1 MAEQQA
7 PGQAEAPAVASS
19 TSVNPT
25 DKANTVGEAGA
36 SATSGSD
43 GGATGGKPAV
53 LAPPKAEDSS
63 LRKHDSSGV
72 AQKGEL
78 NVLAAEMAVANVNF
92 GAPSDENRC
101 GLLWFRPAC
110 LQPLCRLPIVL
121 ADLSLV
127 MLAHNFLTNG
137 VLSVVLP
144 TLERRFQLKSFES
157 AMILSS
163 YNVANVLAVTPVS
176 FLGTNR
182 NKPTFVA
189 FGVLTVG
196 TGSLLFASAH
206 FLAPTYE
213 WGSEIQDLCP
223 AGPLPADMCLQGNVR
238 NYRFL
243 LMLAHA
249 INGLGS
255 TPFFTLSVTY
265 VDENVPSRKV
275 STYLGIISSMGILGP
290 GFGFIT
296 AGYFLSK
303 YVDVTR
309 DVRHLGLTA
318 SSAVWVGAWWIGFV
332 IASTVLYSLFLPTLC
347 FPKHMK
353 SYYALV
359 EEKKRECSPGLHSIK
374 EAKSFRELP
383 QAVLDVLTNATF
395 LAIAL
400 AGTADY
406 MLTNAVTA
414 FSTKFFESQFAI
426 TSTHAAAVL
435 GAIAIM
441 GGCGGTFMGGY
452 LVTRFNLSSEGIIK
466 MCAAVSVVPWLCIFM
481 FRTHCNDPHFA
492 VNIPAIHN
500 GSNPFEF
507 PCNSHCNCHMGVY
520 NPVCS
525 MDGTVFF
532 SPCLAGCEVRL
543 AAGGAR
549 MYTNCSCVIDKEPVT
564 LKNGTTINVQALR
577 KKCDTGCK
585 LLPFF
590 TLAILMALF
599 SSFLNLAP
607 VATVLLR
614 VVPLKERSV
623 ALALKWIILRVLASI
638 PGPVLVGRVI
648 DRSCLVWQSICSRS
662 GSCLYYDNKLLAHN
676 LFFVLILLKTLSI
689 LMYLLALV
697 MYRRHIKGRNPFSA

>member
-7 PGQAEAPAVASS
+7 PAQAEAKVAAESAAVASTTEAANKAGGTDTNAADGAATGAQQADPAVPAQKAELRAS
-19 TSVNPT
+19 AAEVAVDHPPSVTPT
-25 DKANTVGEAGA
+25 DV
-36 SATSGSD
+36 D
-43 GGATGGKPAV
+43 
-53 LAPPKAEDSS
+53 
-63 LRKHDSSGV
+63 
-72 AQKGEL
+72 
-78 NVLAAEMAVANVNF
+78 F
-92 GAPSDENRC
+92 GRPGNENRC
-101 GLLWFRPAC
+101 GLFGFRPDC
-110 LQPLCRLPIVL
+110 LQPMCRLPVVL
-121 ADLSLV
+121 ADLSFV

-137 VLSVVLP
+137 VISVVLP

-176 FLGTNR
+176 FMGSTR
-182 NKPTFVA
+182 NKPMFVA

-206 FLAPTYE
+206 LLAPTYE
-213 WGSEIQDLCP
+213 WGSEIPDLCP
-223 AGPLPADMCLQGNVR
+223 AGPLPEDLCRLGNIR

-265 VDENVPSRKV
+265 LDENVPTRKV
-275 STYLGIISSMGILGP
+275 STYLGTVSATSVLGP
-290 GFGFIT
+290 GIGFFT

-303 YVDVTR
+303 YTDITR
-309 DVRHLGLTA
+309 DVRPLGLTA
-318 SSAVWVGAWWIGFV
+318 GSAVWVGAWWVGFLM
-332 IASTVLYSLFLPTLC
+332 ASLAMYILFLPTLC
-347 FPKHMK
+347 FPKHTK
-353 SYYALV
+353 HYYELL
-359 EEKKRECSPGLHSIK
+359 EEKKRECTPGVHTIK
-374 EAKSFRELP
+374 EGRSFKELP
-383 QAVLDVLTNATF
+383 KAVLDVLTNATF
-395 LAIAL
+395 LCISL

-435 GAIAIM
+435 GAIAIL
-441 GGCGGTFMGGY
+441 GGCGGSFMGGY
-452 LVTRFNLSSEGIIK
+452 LVTRFNLTAEGIIK
-466 MCAAVSVVPWLCIFM
+466 MCASVSLVPWLCIFM
-481 FRTHCNDPHFA
+481 FRTYCNDPNFA
-492 VNIPAIHN
+492 VNIPAVQN

-507 PCNSHCNCHMGVY
+507 PCNSHCNCNLGVY

-532 SPCLAGCEVRL
+532 SPCFAGCEVQL

-549 MYTNCSCVIDKEPVT
+549 MYTNCSCLTSAKPVT
-564 LKNGTTINVQALR
+564 LKNGTEVSVQALR
-577 KKCDTGCK
+577 KKCNTGCK
-585 LLPFF
+585 LLPYF
-590 TLAILMALF
+590 TLAIFAALY

-623 ALALKWIILRVLASI
+623 ALALKWIILRLLASI

-648 DRSCLVWQSICSRS
+648 DRTCLVWQSLCGRS
-662 GSCLYYDNKLLAHN
+662 GSCLYYNNKLLAHN
-676 LFFVLILLKTLSI
+676 LFTVLILLKSLSI
-689 LMYLLALV
+689 LMYTLALI
-697 MYRRHIKGRNPFSA
+697 MYRRHLKGRKLCPQ